1 VVWFLV
7 LDTARGRAC
16 IDDAARASIEGIL
29 HGPAWIPGVA
39 VLDCCVLASGVRLLI
54 RAPDQRAVRAFARRF
69 IARVAAAHT
78 SSGLRWRTRQGFAP
92 VPRGQLAGMRTCLE
106 HWRRPA
112 PAQSAVTARSAR
124 PRGVKAAIKLAVRYI
139 AAIERANE
147 TCLGSDEAAGRIRRY
162 VGAHDPPADDQV
174 AFSRLCE
181 VIFAQGLGFDVVA
194 KHWGD
199 LAKALCLFR
208 PAELART
215 SREGVARMLAA
226 PGIRNRHKIEAC
238 IENARRWIALA
249 GEHTYIGTI
258 AAAAAQD
265 AADEGWPALA
275 HKVATDFVRLR
286 EPTARLVLKRWSFFT
301 AKSHPGA
308 QRLLTRLG
316 VIREDVGEP
325 AFQRFVWAVA
335 NASAKDPYAV
345 EASLALFAGLGPCRS
360 DPRCPTCPL
369 VTRCP
374 HGRSLAA

>member
-1 VVWFLV
+1 MVWFLV

-16 IDDAARASIEGIL
+16 IDDAARANIEDIL
-29 HGPAWIPGVA
+29 RGAAWIPGVA
-39 VLDCCVLASGVRLLI
+39 VLDSCVLTAGVRLLI
-54 RAPDQRAVRAFARRF
+54 RAPDQTAVRAFARRF

-92 VPRGQLAGMRTCLE
+92 VARGQLAGMRTFLE
-106 HWRRPA
+106 RWRRSA
-112 PAQSAVTARSAR
+112 AAQSIVTARNAR
-124 PRGVKAAIKLAVRYI
+124 PRGVKAAVKVAVRYI

-147 TCLGSDEAAGRIRRY
+147 SCLGSDEAAGRMRRY

-181 VIFAQGLGFDVVA
+181 VIFAQGLGFDIVA
-194 KHWGD
+194 QHWGD

-215 SREGVARMLAA
+215 SREGVARLLAA

-238 IENARRWIALA
+238 IENARRWVALA
-249 GEHTYIGTI
+249 GEHTYIGTV

-265 AADEGWPALA
+265 APDKGWPALA
-275 HKVATDFVRLR
+275 HKLTADFVHLR
-286 EPTARLVLKRWSFFT
+286 EPTARLVLKRWNFFT

-316 VIREDVGEP
+316 VIREDVGE
-325 AFQRFVWAVA
+325 AALQRFVWAVA

-345 EASLALFAGLGPCRS
+345 EASLALFAGLGPCRLE
-360 DPRCPTCPL
+360 PRCPTCPL